1 MTTPT
6 KPNKTTDALL
16 GLATG
21 DALGVPFEF
30 QSRSDMAAN
39 PATGMIGHGTHD
51 QLPGTWSDDSSLA
64 FCLADSLLK
73 GYDLRDMADQFVR
86 WLREAHW
93 TARDRVFDIGNNTHN
108 SIRNLEE
115 LLKEEGDEQLKALTT
130 IENEY
135 ENGNGSLMR
144 ILPLLF
150 YIKGMPIAEQ
160 FARIHEVS
168 ALTHRHSRAAMSCL
182 IYLKLAENLLAGK
195 EKIQAYRDMCSEVN
209 SFWDALSTW
218 PAEERSRFDKIMAQD
233 LLDADVD
240 QLSGSGYVL
249 PTLEA
254 ALYFFL
260 RENSYS
266 DTVLGLI
273 NLGFDTD
280 TTATVGG
287 GLAGLYYGAAGIPEN
302 WLEQLARRQDIE
314 ALGQELAEKYL

>member
-6 KPNKTTDALL
+6 KPNKATDALL

-21 DALGVPFEF
+21 DALGVPYEF
-30 QSRSDMAAN
+30 KSRSDMAAN
-39 PATGMIGHGTHD
+39 PATGMIGYGTHV
-51 QLPGTWSDDSSLA
+51 QPPGTWSDDSSLT
-64 FCLADSLLK
+64 FCLADSLQN

-86 WLREAHW
+86 WLRAAHW
-93 TARDRVFDIGNNTHN
+93 TARGQVFDIGNTTHVA
-108 SIRNLEE
+108 IRNLEE
-115 LLKEEGDEQLKALTT
+115 LLKEIGDEPLKELTA

-150 YIKGMPIAEQ
+150 YIKDMPIAEQ
-160 FARIHEVS
+160 YVHIHEVS

-182 IYLKLAENLLAGK
+182 IYLKLAENLLEGK
-195 EKIQAYRDMCSEVN
+195 EKLQAYSDMRNEVN
-209 SFWDALSTW
+209 AFWDSLSWW
-218 PAEERSRFDKIMAQD
+218 PAEERRRFDKIMAQD
-233 LLDADVD
+233 LLDVDVD

-260 RENSYS
+260 RENNYS

-287 GLAGLYYGAAGIPEN
+287 GLAGLYYGAAGIPEK

-314 ALGQELAEKYL
+314 TLGEELAEKYL